1 MFTVTSIR
9 FKGNLFTCYCTN
21 KNMYFIYITITN
33 ENWLEE
39 KVNNV
44 QCQKLDFLALS
55 SLSSTSTGL
64 SPKSFEKRAH
74 NKNCVGHKIF
84 YCFWV

>member
-1 MFTVTSIR
+1 
-9 FKGNLFTCYCTN
+9 
-21 KNMYFIYITITN
+21 MYFIYITITN

-39 KVNNV
+39 KVNIV

-84 YCFWV
+84 IVFGSDITVFRYSRRCLMIYSVERR